1 MQIYLKEKAKKM
13 NRESNIQCNFV
24 KAFRVIYPD
33 LSLLLFA
40 IPNGSSRNK
49 LEAFRLKREGV
60 VKGVADMIL
69 MLPRCGFHALC
80 LEFKRKEDYIG
91 VGGKVCTR
99 KTYQSA
105 EQVAWQKAVE
115 EQGYKYC
122 VVYSVDDALS
132 VVRKY
137 INEEL

>member
-1 MQIYLKEKAKKM
+1 MQ
-13 NRESNIQCNFV
+13 RESSIQCAFV
-24 KAFRVIYPD
+24 KAFRLIYPK

-69 MLPRCGFHALC
+69 LVPSALHHGLC

-105 EQVAWQKAVE
+105 EQMEWQMAVE
-115 EQGYKYC
+115 AQGYRYA

-132 VVRKY
+132 EVRNYLKNTHGSY
-137 INEEL
+137 ED